1 MDGVT
6 NGQRALWMVLM
17 TSLAAPFFASLV
29 DVAMTLASPLLDFA
43 LPPRGEKSLGEVAVN
58 AFVWSAFPATFAGL
72 ALLPFV
78 LQHGTYDWLHA
89 AIAGVVAFAAAQFV
103 WPIAP
108 GGMPVLLAF
117 LAGLIAI
124 LMRTILINGGILK
137 L

>member
-6 NGQRALWMVLM
+6 NAQRALWMVLI
-17 TSLAAPFFASLV
+17 TSLAAPFFASLA
-29 DVAMTLASPLLDFA
+29 DVAMTIASPLFDFA
-43 LPPRGEKSLGEVAVN
+43 LPPRDGKPLGEVAVS
-58 AFVWSAFPATFAGL
+58 AFIWSAFPATFAAL

-89 AIAGVVAFAAAQFV
+89 AVAGVVAFAAAQFV

-108 GGMPVLLAF
+108 GGAPVLLAF

-124 LMRTILINGGILK
+124 LMRAILINGRILK
-137 L
+137 P